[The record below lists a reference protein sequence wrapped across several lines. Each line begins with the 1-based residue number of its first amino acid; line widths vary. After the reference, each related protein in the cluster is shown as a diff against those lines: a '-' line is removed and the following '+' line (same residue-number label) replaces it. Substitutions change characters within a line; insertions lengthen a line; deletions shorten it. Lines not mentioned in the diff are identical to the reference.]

1 MQSEETSRSAFKIGE
16 WLVQPSLNEISN
28 SSRSLRVEPKVME
41 VLLCL
46 TNHANEVVS
55 KEMLI
60 HTVWADRFVSD
71 DVITTTIWQL
81 RQALGDEAKNPRS
94 IQTIPRRGYRL
105 IASVV
110 VHEASPVKAEPTLNL
125 PHKHVSPAREH
136 RFLKAGICTLCALLF
151 PLLLWQA
158 LRWRNQAQFQHNRA
172 PISSVAVLPFRNLSG
187 DPSKEYLAEAMTE
200 SLITDLARST
210 QLRVVPRASVMRY
223 RTLNKAAPDIARDLG
238 VDAVIEGSVVA
249 SGERARI
256 SVQLIHAATDQHLW
270 TESYEREL
278 RDVVVWQSEM
288 SRLIA
293 LGIGTGL
300 TLPAQAGPV
309 DAAQTPAAA
318 RGAYLQGREL
328 WKRRTEEGT
337 TLALAQFERAVQLAP
352 EYAPAWA
359 GLADAHMQLVMLD
372 TVRPEEGFPKA
383 KAAVLRALQL
393 NDALSEA
400 HASLAMIKLSF
411 DWDWLGAET
420 EFQRA
425 LALDPTYAT
434 ASNWYSQY
442 LWAAGRADEA
452 LREAAKAQ
460 ELDPQS
466 IATLLNAGNLFLLRR
481 QSDQAITCFRRIL
494 ELDPKYVVAW
504 KALSRAYDQQ
514 SKPREAEAAYLRF
527 RELTNAPSVA
537 RMKEDFTAWSRKR
550 DPRYLVQKLSFAW
563 KRKYVR
569 ATYIARLYADLG
581 DRERALE
588 WLEKAYTE
596 RDSNLL
602 FLKTDGSWDS
612 LRADP
617 RFASLTHRVGLA
629 S

>member
-1 MQSEETSRSAFKIGE
+1 M
-16 WLVQPSLNEISN
+16 
-28 SSRSLRVEPKVME
+28 
-41 VLLCL
+41 
-46 TNHANEVVS
+46 
-55 KEMLI
+55 
-60 HTVWADRFVSD
+60 
-71 DVITTTIWQL
+71 
-81 RQALGDEAKNPRS
+81 
-94 IQTIPRRGYRL
+94 
-105 IASVV
+105 
-110 VHEASPVKAEPTLNL
+110 
-125 PHKHVSPAREH
+125 
-136 RFLKAGICTLCALLF
+136 
-151 PLLLWQA
+151 
-158 LRWRNQAQFQHNRA
+158 
-172 PISSVAVLPFRNLSG
+172 
-187 DPSKEYLAEAMTE
+187 
-200 SLITDLARST
+200 
-210 QLRVVPRASVMRY
+210 
-223 RTLNKAAPDIARDLG
+223 
-238 VDAVIEGSVVA
+238 
-249 SGERARI
+249 
-256 SVQLIHAATDQHLW
+256 
-270 TESYEREL
+270 
-278 RDVVVWQSEM
+278 
-288 SRLIA
+288 
-293 LGIGTGL
+293 
-300 TLPAQAGPV
+300 
-309 DAAQTPAAA
+309 
-318 RGAYLQGREL
+318 
-328 WKRRTEEGT
+328 
-337 TLALAQFERAVQLAP
+337 ALAQFECAVQLAP

-359 GLADAHMQLVMLD
+359 GLADSHMQMVMLD
-372 TVRPEEGFPKA
+372 AVRPEEGFPKA

-400 HASLAMIKLSF
+400 HATLAMIKLCF
-411 DWDWLGAET
+411 DWDWLDAET

-442 LWAAGRADEA
+442 LWAAGRVDEA

-466 IATLLNAGNLFLLRR
+466 IAILLNAGNLFFLRR
-481 QSDQAITCFRRIL
+481 QSDQAVTCFRRIL

-514 SKPREAEAAYLRF
+514 SKRREAEAAYLRF

-537 RMKEDFTAWSRKR
+537 RMKEEFAAWSQKR
-550 DPRYLVQKLSFAW
+550 DAQYLVQKLSFAW

>member
-1 MQSEETSRSAFKIGE
+1 MRSEETSSWPFEIGE
-16 WLVQPSLNEISN
+16 WLIQPSVNEISN
-28 SSRSLRVEPKVME
+28 SGRSLRVEPKVME

-46 TNHANEVVS
+46 KNHASEVVS

-81 RQALGDEAKNPRS
+81 RQALGDDAKKPRF

-105 IASVV
+105 IATVV
-110 VHEASPVKAEPTLNL
+110 VHQASPAEAD
-125 PHKHVSPAREH
+125 PHKHVSPARQH
-136 RFLKAGICTLCALLF
+136 RFLKAGIFTLCALLLM
-151 PLLLWQA
+151 LLLWQA
-158 LRWRNQAQFQHNRA
+158 VRWRNQPQLQHNRA

-187 DPSKEYLAEAMTE
+187 DPSKEYLAEAMTD

-210 QLRVVPRASVMRY
+210 QLRVVPRASVMQY
-223 RTLNKAAPDIARDLG
+223 RTLNRAAPDIARDLG

-256 SVQLIHAATDQHLW
+256 SVQLIHAATDQYLW

-300 TLPAQAGPV
+300 KLQAPAGPV

-318 RGAYLQGREL
+318 REAYLRGRES

-337 TLALAQFERAVQLAP
+337 SMALAQFERAVQLAP
-352 EYAPAWA
+352 EYAPAWT
-359 GLADAHMQLVMLD
+359 GLADSHMQMVMLD
-372 TVRPEEGFPKA
+372 AVRPEEGFPKA
-383 KAAVLRALQL
+383 KAAALRALQL

-400 HASLAMIKLSF
+400 HASLAMIKLCF
-411 DWDWLGAET
+411 DWDWLDAET

-466 IATLLNAGNLFLLRR
+466 IAILLNAGNLFFLRR
-481 QSDQAITCFRRIL
+481 QSDQAVTCFRRIL

-514 SKPREAEAAYLRF
+514 SNRREADAAYLRF

-537 RMKEDFTAWSRKR
+537 RMKEEFAAWSQKR
-550 DPRYLVQKLSFAW
+550 DAQYLVQKLSFAW